1 MRRRTIPTV
10 GLEKSEELNEVDG
23 RDLGAALAEAGL
35 DDGIELVIQQ
45 AVKCR
50 ESVRLSRVNRLRYH
64 LGCITAAAFGAAMK
78 AESQYRYDG
87 DPRVQ
92 ELARRRGIF
101 WRGVGG
107 ASMAARQRLALAL
120 AKCRRSRRLNSSNG
134 DLK

>member
-1 MRRRTIPTV
+1 MRESNLAAV
-10 GLEKSEELNEVDG
+10 GLEKCGERNGEDG
-23 RDLGAALAEAGL
+23 PDLGIALAHAGL
-35 DDGIELVIQQ
+35 DEGLDLVIEQ
-45 AVKCR
+45 AVRCR
-50 ESVRLSRVNRLRYH
+50 ESVRLKRVNRLKYH

-78 AESQYRYDG
+78 AESQYRYDE

-120 AKCRRSRRLNSSNG
+120 VKYPWKARLNSANG
-134 DLK
+134 TLK